1 MVNIWDTRSNQPC
14 MTKGNHR
21 AAVKAVAWC
30 PWQLNLLATGGG
42 SNDKN
47 IHFWNAS
54 TSGKIATIATDSQVT
69 SLRWSRDYKEITS
82 THGFPNNH
90 ISIWSYPSLNKVAD
104 LEGHD
109 MRILHSSLSPDGQ
122 TLATCA
128 ADESLKFWKTFEKKP
143 KSKAKKADED
153 ELSLAA
159 SRLTI
164 R

>member
-1 MVNIWDTRSNQPC
+1 
-14 MTKGNHR
+14 MTE
-21 AAVKAVAWC
+21 
-30 PWQLNLLATGGG
+30 
-42 SNDKN
+42 
-47 IHFWNAS
+47 
-54 TSGKIATIATDSQVT
+54 SQVT
-69 SLRWSRDYKEITS
+69 SLKWSRDYKEVVS

-90 ISIWSYPSLNKVAD
+90 LSIWSYPSLNKVAD

-128 ADESLKFWKTFEKKP
+128 SDESLKFWKTFERKP
-143 KSKAKKADED
+143 KTKVKRDDED
-153 ELSLAA
+153 ELSKAA